1 MSLFGSLYLGDSGIR
16 TSQSALNTVAH
27 NLSNLNTPGYVRQQV
42 ANTDTTY
49 THGGYSVRGWRQQVG
64 TGSKYAEC
72 RYVRD
77 EYLDKAYREEY
88 GRSSYYE
95 ISYSAILQIE
105 DIIGELDGAA
115 FKESVWGTTGL
126 WSAMQELSKDPNNT
140 VNMSML
146 VSKAATFIENASAV
160 YNSLKEYQ
168 KNLNTQIKD
177 SVKEINSIGN
187 RIYELNKEIMRVEIG
202 GVEHAN
208 DLRDERDQ
216 LLDMLAGYGNITYYE
231 SDNTMVSVS
240 FNGTNFVTEANVF
253 EMELATDKDTGFVT
267 PYWKHNL
274 TYTKDAKGNKVPD
287 YSSAQVFNLK
297 EEITTAAKTDVG
309 SLRALLLARGDHVAD
324 YTDLEVGACT
334 DIKLD
339 RLGIKAD
346 EYSDNDGL
354 SYYKDYISKS
364 VVMNMQAEFDNI
376 VHAIATKINEVLAE
390 NCDPKTK
397 YLCNPDGS
405 PMQMFQKENSPGYE
419 KVTLSNAEAEQL
431 KAQGVKLYQIYDD
444 DEQPIANR
452 YWKYIEEDPNEP
464 HTLYSCENMKIN
476 QTLLQSPSLLK
487 FTGDE
492 NSVDYNIGKKF
503 VEAFADAGI
512 YLNPYSTEIS
522 SFEKCYQDLIAQTT
536 SSGYVFGQL
545 YDLEQLAL
553 EQADNERQTV
563 IGVSSDEELEHMIM
577 YQNAYNAASR
587 YINVIN
593 SMLDTLLSIGA

>member
-16 TSQSALNTVAH
+16 TSQSALHTVAH
-27 NLSNLNTPGYVRQQV
+27 NLTNLNTPGYVRQQV
-42 ANTDTTY
+42 ANTDTVY
-49 THGGYSVRGWRQQVG
+49 THGGYSVRGWQQQVG

-72 RYVRD
+72 RHVRD

-126 WSAMQELSKDPNNT
+126 WASMQELSKDPNNT

-168 KNLNTQIKD
+168 NNLNTQIKD
-177 SVKEINSIGN
+177 SVKEINSIGK
-187 RIYELNKEIMRVEIG
+187 RIFELNKEIIRVEIG

-216 LLDMLAGYGNITYYE
+216 LLDMLSGYGNITYYE
-231 SDNTMVSVS
+231 SDNTMVTVN
-240 FNGTNFVTEANVF
+240 FNGSSFVNEACVF

-267 PYWKHNL
+267 PYWKQNL
-274 TYTKDAKGNKVPD
+274 TYKRDANGNTVPD
-287 YSSAQVFNLK
+287 YESAQVFNLK
-297 EEITTAAKTDVG
+297 EEISTASKTDVG

-334 DIKLD
+334 DLKLD
-339 RLGIKAD
+339 KLGIRAD
-346 EYSDNDGL
+346 QYDENDGL
-354 SYYKDYISKS
+354 KYYKDNVSKS
-364 VVMNMQAEFDNI
+364 IVMNMQAEFDNI

-405 PMQMFQKENSPGYE
+405 PMQMFQKSNSPAYE
-419 KVTLSNAEAEQL
+419 KVTLSSGEAEML
-431 KAQGVKLYQIYDD
+431 KAQGVKLYQIYND
-444 DEQPIANR
+444 DEELVPNVYWR
-452 YWKYIEEDPNEP
+452 YVEEDANQPN
-464 HTLYSCENMKIN
+464 TLYNCENMKIN

-503 VEAFADAGI
+503 VDAFANAGI
-512 YLNPYSTEIS
+512 YLNPYATDIS

-593 SMLDTLLSIGA
+593 SMLDTLLGMCA

>member
-1 MSLFGSLYLGDSGIR
+1 MSLFGSLYLGDSGLR
-16 TSQSALNTVAH
+16 TSQNALHTVAH

-49 THGGYSVRGWRQQVG
+49 TYGGRTVRGWVQQVG

-72 RYVRD
+72 RRVRD
-77 EYLDKAYREEY
+77 QYLDIAYREEY

-95 ISYSAILQIE
+95 VSYSAILQIE

-126 WSAMQELSKDPNNT
+126 WNAMQELSKDPNNT

-146 VSKAATFIENASAV
+146 MSKAASFIENATAV
-160 YNSLKEYQ
+160 YSSLQEYQ
-168 KNLNTQIKD
+168 NNLNTQIKD

-202 GVEHAN
+202 GVENAN

-231 SDNTMVSVS
+231 ADNSAVSVN
-240 FNGTNFVTEANVF
+240 FNGIAFVTEANVF
-253 EMELATDKDTGFVT
+253 EMELTTDKDTGFVT
-267 PYWKHNL
+267 PYWKQNL
-274 TYTKDAKGNKVPD
+274 LYKTDAKGNRVPD
-287 YSSAQVFNLK
+287 YTSAQVFNLK

-309 SLRALLLARGDHVAD
+309 SLRALLLARGDHVAN

-334 DIKLD
+334 DMKLD
-339 RLGIKAD
+339 KLGIKAD
-346 EYSDNDGL
+346 AYDDQDGL
-354 SYYKDYISKS
+354 KYYKDYISKS

-376 VHAIATKINEVLAE
+376 VHAIATKINEVIADS
-390 NCDPKTK
+390 CDPKTK

-405 PMQMFQKENSPGYE
+405 PMQMFQKANGPAYE
-419 KVTLSNAEAEQL
+419 KVAMSSGEAERL

-444 DEQPIANR
+444 DEEPVPNM
-452 YWKYIEEDPNEP
+452 YWRYIEEDANEP
-464 HTLYSCENMKIN
+464 NTLYSCGNMQIN

-492 NSVDYNIGKKF
+492 NSVDYNIGKKL
-503 VEAFADAGI
+503 VDAFAEAGI
-512 YLNPYSTEIS
+512 YLNPYATDIS

-545 YDLEQLAL
+545 YSLEQLAM

-593 SMLDTLLSIGA
+593 SMLDTLLNMGA